1 MESRRIT
8 IIVLSV
14 LIVIA
19 LAAAVFIAV
28 KGDSLFGED
37 DFEPIS
43 TGDNGNINVGGYV
56 NEFPTEKPDDVDVNY
71 KMDYLSEDLTQYIKL
86 GEYKGLKVSAYTYE
100 ITDAVIEEEL
110 ELFLEEYAD
119 YEHITDRKTAEGDT
133 IVVDYTGLLDGVAFS
148 GGSATN
154 TEITLDQENNGYI
167 PGFIDGMYDV
177 MPGNTVEYEVTFPA
191 DYGVE
196 TLNGQTVIFR
206 VKVEYILGDYV
217 VPELTDEFVTTT
229 LSETG
234 CGSVSEFMLYF
245 KGYVND
251 QRKSEVKEQVTD
263 TLLEMLT
270 ENSELISLP
279 EESVESRY
287 WYIRQTYENY
297 ANTYDMEYSEFLETY
312 VGMTDADIRQDAEKF
327 IFEDLII
334 YSVIQAEG
342 LELTEEE
349 YAQGLADYAEANK
362 TTAEEFE
369 EYYTKDVI
377 WDALQYRKMIDF
389 VFENAEVE
397 EIISSSEETD
407 EETGDDTVAE
417 E

>member
-1 MESRRIT
+1 MNSRKIT

-19 LAAAVFIAV
+19 LAAAIFIFV
-28 KGDSLFGED
+28 KGDGLFGDD

-43 TGDNGNINVGGYV
+43 TGDNGNIDVGGYV
-56 NEFPTEKPDDVDVNY
+56 NEFPTAKPDDVDVDY
-71 KMDYLSEDLTQYIKL
+71 KMDYLAEDLTKYIKL

-100 ITDAVIEEEL
+100 ITDAIIEEEL
-110 ELFLEEYAD
+110 ALFLEEYSD
-119 YEHITDRKTAEGDT
+119 YEQITDRKTAEGDT
-133 IVVDYTGLLDGVAFS
+133 IVVDYTGMLDGVAFA

-154 TEITLDQENNGYI
+154 TEITLDKEDNGYV

-177 MPGNTVEYEVTFPA
+177 MPGNTVEYDVTFPSDYFNA
-191 DYGVE
+191 DLAGKK
-196 TLNGQTVIFR
+196 TTFK
-206 VKVEYILGDYV
+206 VKVEYIVGDYIT
-217 VPELTDEFVTTT
+217 PELTDEFVTKS

-234 CGSVSEFMLYF
+234 CKNVTEFMLYF

-251 QRKSEVKEQVTD
+251 QRREELKEQVTEKLME
-263 TLLEMLT
+263 LLI
-270 ENSELISLP
+270 ENAELIALP
-279 EESVESRY
+279 EKSVESRY

-297 ANTYDMEYSEFLETY
+297 ANTYDMDYVEFLEKQ
-312 VGMTDADIRQDAEKF
+312 VGKTDADIRKEAEDF

-334 YSVIQAEG
+334 YSVIKAEG
-342 LELTEEE
+342 LELTEDE
-349 YAQGLADYAEANK
+349 YKAGLADYAEVNK

-369 EYYTKDVI
+369 KYYGKTVV

-389 VFENAEVE
+389 VFQNAEIE
-397 EIISSSEETD
+397 EIIQSSEETPEGT
-407 EETGDDTVAE
+407 EELSPE